1 MAMLRTQHTGFTLV
15 ELLMVLTI
23 AGILVATGMPALGSM
38 LARSHR
44 QSAEGALEAS
54 LMHARETA
62 IVRNLRV
69 IVCPSSDGSSCSG
82 GTDWQ
87 HGWLIAPDA
96 DADDVPDKTSTPL
109 AVFDAMPAG
118 MHIVA
123 SRGRPRI
130 VFHPDGS
137 AGGSNARITVCHTGD
152 TREGR
157 AVIIA
162 NSGRVRVSAAQ
173 PEQLQECLSGR
184 S

>member
-1 MAMLRTQHTGFTLV
+1 MATAHAKRRGFTLI
-15 ELLMVLTI
+15 ELMMVLAI
-23 AGILVATGMPALGSM
+23 AGILLVTGMPALGSM

-44 QSAEGALEAS
+44 QSAEAALESS

-62 IVRNLRV
+62 IVRNQRV

-96 DADDVPDKTSTPL
+96 DGDDLPDKNTLPL
-109 AVFDAMPAG
+109 AVFDAMPVG
-118 MHIVA
+118 MRIVA

-137 AGGSNARITVCHTGD
+137 AGGSNARITVCHAGD